1 MNMPTAPAPMC
12 NLVSAKQSAAR
23 QIRSESSIS
32 DAAPQRS
39 RGWVR
44 AGALATPLAALLLAA
59 CASSPSVETAE
70 AKQEAVQ
77 MNSGWQAER
86 AKYMDCVQD
95 RASDGAKGKGT
106 SKDVAAGAI
115 DACKDQLKVMHDA
128 FQSYLSAQM
137 SSAHGQSSARQAADR
152 VTTDTREK
160 ARTYLTR
167 YVEVERYK
175 AGQR

>member
-1 MNMPTAPAPMC
+1 MSFPKSP
-12 NLVSAKQSAAR
+12 R
-23 QIRSESSIS
+23 QANSQSSIS
-32 DAAPQRS
+32 RAAVQRP
-39 RGWVR
+39 RAWVR
-44 AGALATPLAALLLAA
+44 AGALASPLAALLLAA
-59 CASSPSVETAE
+59 CASQPAVETPE
-70 AKQEAVQ
+70 AQQATAQ

-95 RASDGAKGKGT
+95 RANDGAKGKGT

-115 DACKDQLKVMHDA
+115 DACTGQLKVMHDA

-137 SSAHGQSSARQAADR
+137 SSAHGQTSARQAAER

>member
-1 MNMPTAPAPMC
+1 MHTSIVPTK
-12 NLVSAKQSAAR
+12 SAGH
-23 QIRSESSIS
+23 
-32 DAAPQRS
+32 AAPQSQLAENGAMQHR
-39 RGWVR
+39 RMR
-44 AGALATPLAALLLAA
+44 PAGRVAAFAVPLTALLLAA
-59 CASSPSVETAE
+59 CSSQPSVQTPE
-70 AKQEAVQ
+70 AQQEVAQ

-95 RASDGAKGKGT
+95 KAGDGAKGKGT
-106 SKDVAAGAI
+106 SKEVAAGAI